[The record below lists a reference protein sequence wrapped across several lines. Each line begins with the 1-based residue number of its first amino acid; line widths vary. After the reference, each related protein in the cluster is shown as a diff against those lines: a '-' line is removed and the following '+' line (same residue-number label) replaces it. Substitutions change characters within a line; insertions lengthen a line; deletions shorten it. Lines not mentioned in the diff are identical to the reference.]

1 MIHLTPFRDIPIRHK
16 LTTLMMATVA
26 ISLILAATAFTTF
39 EIREKRNETMAEL
52 SAIADIIGLNSAA
65 ALAFNDSVGAQE
77 TLATLR
83 TNPWII
89 AACIHRPD
97 GTDFARYITDPAN
110 DIVIHADFEEL
121 ALAAPFQT
129 LALSPDKKCCF
140 VEKEERLRF
149 SQPIII
155 DGNTI
160 GSIHL
165 VYDLAAL
172 ARKRNHYLAITG
184 VITLLSLG
192 LAFLISASLQRLI
205 SAPISAIKETISRI
219 TAEQNYLARAR
230 KTGEDELGSL
240 VDGFNNMLEQISI
253 RDEALSHYN
262 LDLEQKVAARTT
274 ELADAN
280 RRLAY
285 TVNSLE
291 TAKDRAEEA
300 NRTKSEFLANMSHEI
315 RTPMNGVLGLAELLM
330 GTKLSPQQHRYADGI
345 IRSAR
350 SLLSI
355 INDILDFSKIEAGKL
370 NLEQIVFSPREVVE
384 DVTSLLT
391 EQASGKGIELHQAFP
406 PDLPHE
412 LKGDPERLRQVLINL
427 VGNAIKFTEQGE
439 VAIRLEMAEK
449 TAKNS
454 RIVFAV
460 SDTGV
465 GIPADKQKSIFESFA
480 QADGSTTRKYGGTGL
495 GLTISQKLVALMGGD
510 INLESTVGQGTT
522 FRFSAVFENITAA
535 SKQPEGPLTTPPDC
549 RVLIVEASAT
559 AQNTL
564 LSELQSL
571 EIAADCAAS
580 AEEAVAAAHA
590 AATQGKHYQL
600 AILPTHLQPSDGFAL
615 AARFKADPAIAS
627 IRLLMVANAWSDEDL
642 RRAQEAGGEYFLH
655 KPIRQAD
662 LRRCLTCAA
671 ANDPG
676 PVLPAHD
683 APTPAQPTVT
693 GRILVAEDNYINQQ
707 VTISFLEELGC
718 RVEVATDGEE
728 ALAAACS
735 GADFDL
741 ILMDCLM
748 PHMDGYA
755 ATRAIRDH
763 EKKNPA
769 GQHVP
774 IIALTANA
782 MEDARTTCLAAG
794 MDDYLSKPFTAEQ
807 LRNMLRK
814 WL

>member
-1 MIHLTPFRDIPIRHK
+1 MIQLPPFRDIPIRHK

-26 ISLILAATAFTTF
+26 IALILAATAFTTF
-39 EIREKRNETMAEL
+39 EIREKRNETLAEL

-65 ALAFNDSVGAQE
+65 ALAFNDPAGARE

-83 TNPWII
+83 TNPWILG
-89 AACIHRPD
+89 ACIHSPD
-97 GTDFARYITDPAN
+97 GTDFARYTADSARDIAIHSDFAGQPFTASFPASA
-110 DIVIHADFEEL
+110 I
-121 ALAAPFQT
+121 P
-129 LALSPDKKCCF
+129 SDKKCCF
-140 VEKEERLRF
+140 REKEGRLQF

-160 GSIHL
+160 GTIHL

-172 ARKRNHYLAITG
+172 ARKRNHYLAITA

-192 LAFLISASLQRLI
+192 LAFLISSGLQKLI

-219 TAEQNYLARAR
+219 TEEQNYRARAR

-240 VDGFNNMLEQISI
+240 VDGFNNMLEQIGI

-262 LDLEQKVAARTT
+262 LDLEQKVATRTT

-285 TVNSLE
+285 TVASLE
-291 TAKDRAEEA
+291 TAKERAEEA
-300 NRTKSEFLANMSHEI
+300 SRTKSEFLANMSHEI
-315 RTPMNGVLGLAELLM
+315 RTPMNGVLGLGELLM

-370 NLEQIVFSPREVVE
+370 NLEQIVFNPREVVE
-384 DVTSLLT
+384 DVTSLLM
-391 EQASGKGIELHQAFP
+391 EQASGKGLELTQAFP
-406 PDLPHE
+406 PDLPCE
-412 LKGDPERLRQVLINL
+412 LKGDPDRLRQVLINL
-427 VGNAIKFTEQGE
+427 VGNAIKFTERGE
-439 VAIRLEMAEK
+439 VSIRLELAETNEK
-449 TAKNS
+449 ES
-454 RIVFAV
+454 RIAFAV
-460 SDTGV
+460 SDTGM
-465 GIPADKQKSIFESFA
+465 GIPADKQKCIFESFA

-495 GLTISQKLVALMGGD
+495 GLSISQKLVALMGGD
-510 INLESTVGQGTT
+510 LNLESTLGQGST
-522 FRFSAVFENITAA
+522 FRFAAVFENVAPGSKRPA
-535 SKQPEGPLTTPPDC
+535 SPLTNPTDL

-559 AQNTL
+559 ARNSL
-564 LSELQSL
+564 LAEMHKWGLQANS
-571 EIAADCAAS
+571 AAN
-580 AEEAVAAAHA
+580 AEEALAAAREA
-590 AATQGKHYQL
+590 AAADQPYTL

-615 AARFKADPAIAS
+615 AARFKADPAIAD
-627 IRLLMVANAWSDEDL
+627 IRLIMVANAWSDEDL
-642 RRAQEAGGEYFLH
+642 GRAREAGGEYFLH

-662 LRRCLTCAA
+662 LHRCITCAA
-671 ANDPG
+671 GNDPE
-676 PVLPAHD
+676 PVPCAEDEPPPVPL
-683 APTPAQPTVT
+683 TVT

-782 MEDARTTCLAAG
+782 MEDARATCLAAG

-807 LRNMLRK
+807 LRNTLRK